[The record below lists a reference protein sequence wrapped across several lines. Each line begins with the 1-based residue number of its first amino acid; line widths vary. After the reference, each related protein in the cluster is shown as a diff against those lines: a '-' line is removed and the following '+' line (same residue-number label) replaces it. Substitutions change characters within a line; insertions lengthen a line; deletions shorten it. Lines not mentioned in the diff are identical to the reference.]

1 MKKAKILVVD
11 DSTKILYSFRTFLEK
26 EGYIN
31 ISADQGKEAL
41 NLIATEKPSLVILD
55 ISLAD
60 ADGMEILRQIKLKN
74 STLPVI
80 IVSSY
85 YSDEKRNQAEN
96 LGASA
101 FLMKPISLT
110 SIREVLS
117 KLRLNSK
124 F

>member
-11 DSTKILYSFRTFLEK
+11 DNTKILYSFRTFLEK

-101 FLMKPISLT
+101 FLEKPISLT

>member
-11 DSTKILYSFRTFLEK
+11 DNTKILYSFRTFLEK